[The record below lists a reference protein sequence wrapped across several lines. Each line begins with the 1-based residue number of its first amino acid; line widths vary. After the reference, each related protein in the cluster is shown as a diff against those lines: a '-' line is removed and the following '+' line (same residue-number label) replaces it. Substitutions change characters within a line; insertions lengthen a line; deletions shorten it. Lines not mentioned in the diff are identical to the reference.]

1 MKGFSFLGALEG
13 HVLPKMSE
21 ALLFLVF
28 VSATNVEDKST
39 VHQSSMR
46 NLLMDNPNPIG
57 KLFKRQLHRLWF
69 LVWKND
75 TSTLGLFLEFSFQ
88 KTPYF
93 TILAR

>member
-1 MKGFSFLGALEG
+1 
-13 HVLPKMSE
+13 MSQPF
-21 ALLFLVF
+21 LFLVL
-28 VSATNVEDKST
+28 VPAANVEDKAT

-57 KLFKRQLHRLWF
+57 KFFKRQLHRLWF

-75 TSTLGLFLEFSFQ
+75 PSTLGLFQEFSFEE
-88 KTPYF
+88 TPYF